1 MLTMFKRPSFVS
13 LTVATIALYILD
25 NPDKISRQTFR
36 GLVLTLAL
44 SWIYDFAW
52 IFFFGP
58 TLEEE
63 DAEGAGMD
71 YTLTRFVRLI
81 SFISFFFKI
90 VVVLV
95 FWKNSLDF
103 TQSLRGQQGGSII
116 GGAGNQTSSSARNEP
131 LDLILAEY
139 DVWINATS

>member
-1 MLTMFKRPSFVS
+1 MLQMFKRPSFVS
-13 LTVATIALYILD
+13 LTVATVALYILD
-25 NPDKISRQTFR
+25 NPEKISRQTFR

-58 TLEEE
+58 SLEEE

-90 VVVLV
+90 IVVLV

-103 TQSLRGQQGGSII
+103 TRSLRGSQSGITAGGE
-116 GGAGNQTSSSARNEP
+116 SSS
-131 LDLILAEY
+131 
-139 DVWINATS
+139 